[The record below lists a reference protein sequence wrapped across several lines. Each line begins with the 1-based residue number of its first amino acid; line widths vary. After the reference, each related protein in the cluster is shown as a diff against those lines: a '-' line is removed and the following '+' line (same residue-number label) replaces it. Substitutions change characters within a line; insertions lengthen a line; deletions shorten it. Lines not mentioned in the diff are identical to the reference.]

1 MKKYTID
8 KDENIESAIQK
19 ILYNQHRTILVLD
32 RKKVVGTIS
41 EGDILKSIIYKKKFN
56 AKLVSIMNKNFKYL
70 EYKKYSTKDIHNLF
84 AKHLCGLIPIIDKKM
99 NLKDVISLEDFRDGL
114 LSGRAAYQSDL
125 EKLAA
130 AQPNNQQVQDYA
142 YGGRQ

>member
-1 MKKYTID
+1 MKKYIID

-56 AKLVSIMNKNFKYL
+56 AKLDSIMNKNFKYL

-84 AKHLCGLIPIIDKKM
+84 TKHLCGLIPIIDKKM
-99 NLKDVISLEDFRDGL
+99 ILKDVISLEDYL
-114 LSGRAAYQSDL
+114 KNKKQSS
-125 EKLAA
+125 K
-130 AQPNNQQVQDYA
+130 
-142 YGGRQ
+142 